1 MIDIQLEVLEEIVFQ
16 WQDIDISLNKFFA
29 GKHWTVR
36 NKYKDMFHLM
46 FSKMMEISPRK
57 TTKIAD
63 KYILE
68 LRYNSRLDPINT
80 VVMMKIG
87 EDYLRYIN
95 ALTDDTKKYCKGVI
109 IIPIETMGKKDYKMT
124 FKILSYA
131 DTASQVST
139 TNNLSTRPIRT
150 VRKASSPKHK

>member
-1 MIDIQLEVLEEIVFQ
+1 MIALQLEVLEEIVFQ

-109 IIPIETMGKKDYKMT
+109 IIPVETMGKKDYKMT

-131 DTASQVST
+131 DTASQASA

-150 VRKASSPKHK
+150 VRKGNSSKHK